1 MAFHL
6 FVAGQRNEHF
16 LSRGG
21 ISTFPP
27 LQGEVLVRSLPF
39 KGRDRVG
46 MGAQSIVVRF
56 PIPLPASPLKGE
68 VKNLCVAREGM

>member
-46 MGAQSIVVRF
+46 MGSLVIDVRF
-56 PIPLPASPLKGE
+56 PIPLPASPLKGD
-68 VKNLCVAREGM
+68 VNNLYVAREVM